1 MAERSILKV
10 SPQGQVTL
18 RKDVMAALRHPRSL
32 EAWVEDGT
40 LMLRPAM
47 SATLDEAEAI
57 FAKQGIT
64 RDVLVEALRIVKSRQ
79 KPNPGS

>member
-1 MAERSILKV
+1 
-10 SPQGQVTL
+10 
-18 RKDVMAALRHPRSL
+18 MAALRHPRSL

-57 FAKQGIT
+57 FA
-64 RDVLVEALRIVKSRQ
+64 
-79 KPNPGS
+79 